1 MPLETLNYQADV
13 CVVGGGLAGL
23 CAAVSAAR
31 HGARV
36 LLMHERPV
44 LGGNASSEIR
54 MWVSG
59 ARGRDNRETGLLE
72 EIMMVNQHRNP
83 DKNWSVWDSVLME
96 KAWNEK
102 NLTLLLN
109 CSCMD
114 AQAGGG
120 RIRSVTGWQ
129 MTTQRFCRVEAG
141 LFIDCSGDSIL
152 APLTGAAF
160 RQGREARVE
169 FNESIAPL
177 HADGKTMGLTCLMQ
191 AEETRAPQ
199 TFIPP
204 ASAETIREE
213 QLKGR
218 TPDLEDVAENF
229 WYLELGGD
237 RDSIGDS
244 ETLRDE
250 LLRLNYGMW
259 DYLKNDP
266 GQRDRHRNWRLSW
279 MGALPGKRESRR
291 YIGPHTLTENEI
303 LSGGLFPDVVAFGGW
318 TMDDHHPAGFRTQEA
333 PNIFHPAPSP
343 YGIPFGCLY
352 SSNIDN
358 LLFAGRNISA
368 THAALSS
375 TRVMGTCALL
385 GQAAGT
391 AAALAVRHGCL
402 PRDVA
407 ARHIGQLQDMLQQDD
422 CFLPGFTRRV
432 SRVCAKAALS
442 GDGEGLESLRGGVD
456 RPRPGSPNAWTG
468 RCGDRVTYAFSRPA
482 HLRSIRIVA
491 DSDLNRETLPELESR
506 LKRGMFHNRLLGQ
519 EPSHLPK
526 TLLKAYRVVAGFA
539 DGSQAVA
546 AEVACNIHR
555 LCRHEVDLP
564 GCVSLTLEPL
574 STWGAETVRLFAFE
588 AGESHGFIQPG
599 PPTLEKEEIVP

>member
-1 MPLETLNYQADV
+1 MPLETLNYQVDF

-23 CAAVSAAR
+23 CAALSAAR
-31 HGARV
+31 HGART

-59 ARGRDNRETGLLE
+59 ARGPDNRETGLLE
-72 EIMMVNQHRNP
+72 EIMMDNQHHNP

-114 AQAGGG
+114 AETEDGH
-120 RIRSVTGWQ
+120 IRSVTGWQ

-141 LFIDCSGDSIL
+141 LFADCSGDSIL

-160 RQGREARVE
+160 RRGREARAE
-169 FNESIAPL
+169 YGESIAPL
-177 HADGKTMGLTCLMQ
+177 QADGKTMGLTCLMQ
-191 AEETRAPQ
+191 AEETRLPQ
-199 TFIPP
+199 SFVAP
-204 ASAETIREE
+204 ASAEPIRAE
-213 QLKGR
+213 QLER
-218 TPDLEDVAENF
+218 RLPDLSDVAENF

-266 GQRDRHRNWRLSW
+266 NQRDRHRGWRLSW

-291 YIGPHTLTENEI
+291 YAGPHTLTQNEI
-303 LSGGLFPDVVAFGGW
+303 RSGGLFPDVVAYGGW
-318 TMDDHHPAGFRTQEA
+318 TMDDHHPAGFRAAEA
-333 PNIFHPAPSP
+333 PNVFHPAPSP

-352 SSNIDN
+352 SANIEN

-391 AAALAVRHGCL
+391 AAALAVRHQCL

-407 ARHIGQLQDMLQQDD
+407 QMHMDELQDRLQQDD
-422 CFLPGFTRRV
+422 CFLPGLTRRI
-432 SRVCAKAALS
+432 SPLCANARLS
-442 GDGEGLESLRGGVD
+442 GDGEGLENLRGGVD

-468 RCGDRVTYAFSRPA
+468 RCGDRITYTFSPPA
-482 HLRSIRIVA
+482 RLRTIRIVM
-491 DSDLNRETLPELESR
+491 DSDLNRETLPALESR
-506 LKRGMFHNRLLGQ
+506 LKRGMFHNRLLAQ
-519 EPSHLPK
+519 EPSHLPT
-526 TLLKAYRVVAGFA
+526 TLLKSYRVLAGFA

-546 AEVACNIHR
+546 VEETCNTHR
-555 LCRHEVDLP
+555 LRRHDVDLP
-564 GCVSLTLEPL
+564 GCVSLTLQPL
-574 STWGAETVRLFAFE
+574 ETWGDETIRLFAFE
-588 AGESHGFIQPG
+588 AGESAGERGDPATR
-599 PPTLEKEEIVP
+599 PE